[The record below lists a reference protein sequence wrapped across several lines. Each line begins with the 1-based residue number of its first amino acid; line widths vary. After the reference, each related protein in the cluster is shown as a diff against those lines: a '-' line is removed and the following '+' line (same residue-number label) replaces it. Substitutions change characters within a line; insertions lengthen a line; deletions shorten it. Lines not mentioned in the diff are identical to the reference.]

1 MADPAGEPDRGA
13 LRLDF
18 DRRLM
23 LQFCGSAITSDA
35 GLLPYRELDDA
46 MGLSDTGGE
55 VLAEARTGKN
65 GRHQLVGLL
74 RQSVFGRLAGYEDVN
89 DADRLCRDPWAFS
102 PRACSVGMR
111 WVVGDRAIDGT
122 AASAS
127 QMGRFETE
135 WLTRSENLAALA
147 DLPGRWIDKVH
158 AQRPPRTI
166 VLDMDSSE
174 SPTYGEQEGSAYNGH
189 FGCTCYHPLF
199 VFNQLGDVERCALR
213 SGNVHSAD
221 GWRAVLEPVVARYR
235 DTVKRLYF
243 RGDAA
248 FANPEIY
255 EFLEGERMGY
265 AIRRPANRVLQD
277 KIGYL
282 LKRPV
287 GRPSHEV
294 RRYYASFSYQAQSW
308 NKSRRVVAKVEW
320 HPSELYP
327 RVGFIVTNLA
337 RPAERVVAFYNQR
350 GTAEQ
355 WIKEGKGA
363 IKWTRLSCR
372 TFAANTVRLQLHA
385 LAYNLG
391 NFMRTL
397 AMPKAAEP
405 WSLTSL
411 REKLIKIGAK
421 VVSHG
426 RYVTFQLAEV
436 AVSRQMF
443 AEILSLIAQR
453 RAPPA
458 PA

>member
-1 MADPAGEPDRGA
+1 MTDPTGEADRGA

-18 DRRLM
+18 DRRLL
-23 LQFCGSAITSDA
+23 LQFRGSVITSDG
-35 GLLPYRELDDA
+35 GLLAYRELDDA
-46 MGLSDTGGE
+46 LDLTDTGADT
-55 VLAEARTGKN
+55 LADARTGKN
-65 GRHQLVGLL
+65 GRHRLAGLL

-89 DADRLCRDPWAFS
+89 DADRLYRDPA
-102 PRACSVGMR
+102 MR
-111 WVVGDRAIDGT
+111 WVVGDRAITGS

-127 QMGRFETE
+127 QMGRFETR
-135 WLTRSENLAALA
+135 WLTRPENLAALA
-147 DLPGRWIDKVH
+147 DLSGRWIDKVH
-158 AQRPPRTI
+158 QRKPPKVI

-199 VFNQLGDVERCALR
+199 VFNQLGDLERCALR
-213 SGNVHSAD
+213 PGNVHSAD

-235 DTVKRLYF
+235 SVKRLYF

-248 FANPEIY
+248 FANPEMY
-255 EFLEGERMGY
+255 EFLEAEGIGY
-265 AIRRPANRVLQD
+265 TIRLPANSILQD
-277 KIGYL
+277 RIGYL

-287 GRPSHEV
+287 GRPPHEI
-294 RRYYASFSYQAQSW
+294 RRYYARFSYQAQSW
-308 NKSRRVVAKVEW
+308 KKARRVVAKVEW
-320 HPSELYP
+320 HPDELYP

-350 GTAEQ
+350 GSCEQ
-355 WIKEGKGA
+355 FIKEGKGA

-372 TFAANTVRLQLHA
+372 TFTANAVRLQLHV

-397 AMPKAAEP
+397 ALPKAADP

-421 VVSHG
+421 VVRHG
-426 RYVTFQLAEV
+426 RYVTFQMAEV

-443 AEILSLIAQR
+443 AEILMLIAR
-453 RAPPA
+453 LRAPPA